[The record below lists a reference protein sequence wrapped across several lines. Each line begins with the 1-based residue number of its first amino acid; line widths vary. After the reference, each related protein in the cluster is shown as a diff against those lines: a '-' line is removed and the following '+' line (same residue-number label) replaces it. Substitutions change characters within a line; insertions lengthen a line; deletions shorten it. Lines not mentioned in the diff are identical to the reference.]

1 LGNIISLSVV
11 IPTYN
16 RGQYIGEAI
25 ESVLAQTR
33 PADEIIVV
41 DDGSTDNTEHV
52 LSKYSRYITKYI
64 KQPNSGPA
72 AARNR
77 GVREASGEF
86 IAFLDSDDIWVQN
99 KTEMEMEWFA
109 KNKHLDLVFCH
120 ISNFQENDEKEIL
133 EIRNPRIEKYLVDN
147 ASDLKEIF
155 NCLIGE
161 KVIGTSSGVIVRRS
175 CFDRVGPFDESLRI
189 AEDLDWWLRAART
202 CRFGFVNAV
211 LVRRRRHPGNLVNDW
226 VATTEAYLR
235 VLRKLATTES
245 NLPAVTKRLIYE
257 KTMDGHYDLGS
268 YFLKKK
274 RFAEAYLHFRQG
286 VPAKLT
292 NGKWAIKFLLAWMM
306 FRWFGR

>member
-1 LGNIISLSVV
+1 MEKISVI

-16 RGQYIGEAI
+16 RAALIGETL
-25 ESVLAQTR
+25 ESVIRQTR
-33 PADEIIVV
+33 PVDEIIVV
-41 DDGSTDNTEHV
+41 DDGSTDNTEKV
-52 LSKYSRYITKYI
+52 IRAYSRYITKCI

-86 IAFLDSDDIWVQN
+86 MAFLDSDDIWVQN

-109 KNKHLDLVFCH
+109 KNEHLDLVFCH
-120 ISNFQENDEKEIL
+120 ISNFQENNEKEIL

-147 ASDLKEIF
+147 ASDLKEIL
-155 NCLIGE
+155 NCLIE
-161 KVIGTSSGVIVRRS
+161 ENVIGTPSVIVRRS
-175 CFDRVGPFDESLRI
+175 CFDRVGPFDESLKI
-189 AEDLDWWLRAART
+189 AEDFDWWLRAART

-226 VATTEAYLR
+226 VARTEAHLR
-235 VLRKLATTES
+235 VLRKFANTES
-245 NLPAVTKRLIYE
+245 NLPTDTKRLIYE
-257 KTMDGHYDLGS
+257 KTMDGYYDLGS

-286 VPAKLT
+286 VPTKLI
-292 NGKWAIKFLLAWMM
+292 NGKWAIKFLLAWTM